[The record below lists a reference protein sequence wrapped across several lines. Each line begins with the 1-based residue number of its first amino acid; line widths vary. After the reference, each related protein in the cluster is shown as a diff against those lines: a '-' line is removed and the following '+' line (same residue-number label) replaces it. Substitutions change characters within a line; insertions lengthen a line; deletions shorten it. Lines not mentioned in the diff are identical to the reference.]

1 MELDEH
7 DVLIKVKAC
16 ALPNYEDILSASL
29 ISEPTETVPLGAD
42 IAGIVERIGAGVT
55 NVAIGDRS
63 SSVVPRKY

>member
-55 NVAIGDRS
+55 NVAIGDH
-63 SSVVPRKY
+63 VTGML